1 MQCWWKDTHT
11 SVEITDW
18 ENIFANPKSETG
30 FITRIYKELKIQ
42 RSHTITGLFVFFFFP
57 ATGKRHKETTSK
69 EDTCLA
75 NNT

>member
-42 RSHTITGLFVFFFFP
+42 RSHTITGLFVFFFFSGNGQK
-57 ATGKRHKETTSK
+57 T
-69 EDTCLA
+69 
-75 NNT
+75 

>member
-42 RSHTITGLFVFFFFP
+42 LKNPFIKWTKDRNKGQTFQ
-57 ATGKRHKETTSK
+57 
-69 EDTCLA
+69 
-75 NNT
+75 